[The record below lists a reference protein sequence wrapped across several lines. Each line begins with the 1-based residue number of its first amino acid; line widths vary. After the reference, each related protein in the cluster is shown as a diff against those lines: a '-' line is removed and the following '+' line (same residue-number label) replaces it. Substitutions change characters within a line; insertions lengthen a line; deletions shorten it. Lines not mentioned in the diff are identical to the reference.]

1 MEIKRVVLLLMA
13 LEVDVF
19 TLIEAASRRATR
31 ANLGTKNP

>member
-1 MEIKRVVLLLMA
+1 MEIKGVVLLLMA

-19 TLIEAASRRATR
+19 TLIEGAGRRATR